1 MKTEAPLKI
10 IRIFKLLQNLSEFP
24 PKNVEKLAQ
33 VIDVSPKTI
42 YKDLHTLESLGYE
55 TDKDNSH
62 RYQLKHHRQIE
73 YHLDDTEKK
82 LIIGLIK
89 EAGLSTNTVTNITQ
103 KLKTN
108 IYPDLVNYK
117 IIRQLHIIRILLE
130 ATTHKMAVL
139 LIDYQSTT
147 PGSKKRNRHVLPIYF
162 DEMKMNFTAFDLEK
176 GQVQIYKVARMK
188 DIQAANDV
196 KYKIIPEN
204 LPMVDAFGFAG
215 NMSFEVNVLLSKR
228 AAAILTEEFTLIGQ
242 DITNNINEKFPYQL
256 RSKVC
261 GYEGVGRFVLG
272 MLTEIKVVGDDG
284 FKDYLK
290 KKIAEMTII

>member
-42 YKDLHTLESLGYE
+42 YKDLHT
-55 TDKDNSH
+55 
-62 RYQLKHHRQIE
+62 
-73 YHLDDTEKK
+73 LDDTEKK

-130 ATTHKMAVL
+130 AITLKMAVL

-196 KYKIIPEN
+196 KRKIIPEN

-215 NMSFEVNVLLSKR
+215 NMSFDVNLLLSKR

-242 DITNNINEKFPYQL
+242 DITNNIDEKFRYQL

-261 GYEGVGRFVLG
+261 GYEGVG
-272 MLTEIKVVGDDG
+272 
-284 FKDYLK
+284 KD
-290 KKIAEMTII
+290 T

>member
-55 TDKDNSH
+55 TDKDHSH

-117 IIRQLHIIRILLE
+117 IIRQ
-130 ATTHKMAVL
+130 
-139 LIDYQSTT
+139 
-147 PGSKKRNRHVLPIYF
+147 
-162 DEMKMNFTAFDLEK
+162 
-176 GQVQIYKVARMK
+176 
-188 DIQAANDV
+188 
-196 KYKIIPEN
+196 
-204 LPMVDAFGFAG
+204 
-215 NMSFEVNVLLSKR
+215 
-228 AAAILTEEFTLIGQ
+228 
-242 DITNNINEKFPYQL
+242 
-256 RSKVC
+256 
-261 GYEGVGRFVLG
+261 
-272 MLTEIKVVGDDG
+272 
-284 FKDYLK
+284 
-290 KKIAEMTII
+290 